1 MTEKLSRCLLAL
13 QRRLFLRS
21 LARGL
26 AGATV
31 VVCALA
37 LLASSAPF
45 SALALRRAPG
55 AILLVLSP
63 IIICAPFTARRI
75 YFERRLIRLIEHLYP
90 QFEQRLITF
99 EEQLGRD
106 GGSPLLDLLAAEPL
120 SIAQQ
125 VERKIFFAVAGTP
138 ALGFSTLVASV
149 ILFYFAVT
157 DPVA

>member
-1 MTEKLSRCLLAL
+1 MTEKLSRCLLVL

-21 LARGL
+21 MAREL

-63 IIICAPFTARRI
+63 IIICAPFTAPRI
-75 YFERRLIRLIEHLYP
+75 YFEHRRLVRLIGHLYP

-99 EEQLGRD
+99 DEQSGRD
-106 GGSPLLDLLAAEPL
+106 G
-120 SIAQQ
+120 
-125 VERKIFFAVAGTP
+125 AV
-138 ALGFSTLVASV
+138 LC
-149 ILFYFAVT
+149 
-157 DPVA
+157 